1 MSTTPPELQKQ
12 SIALL
17 QPTTPIFEAPMDVLG
32 GIYNIHKAYYYV
44 LDLLGIFV
52 QIH

>member
-12 SIALL
+12 FIALL
-17 QPTTPIFEAPMDVLG
+17 QPATPIFEAPMEMLC
-32 GIYNIHKAYYYV
+32 GIYNINEAYYYV
-44 LDLLGIFV
+44 LDVLGIFV